1 MPRKAYFDDAGY
13 DFLCPEHIEI
23 PADGYAIIDLK
34 VCVQIPI
41 GFYGKME
48 SKSGLMMK
56 HHIVCLGGVI
66 NSSYRGSVRVLI
78 ENHGEDAY
86 CFEPGE
92 KVVQMIVQP
101 CLLATLEQVEE
112 LDEST
117 SGRGEGGFGS
127 TGK

>member
-1 MPRKAYFDDAGY
+1 M
-13 DFLCPEHIEI
+13 
-23 PADGYAIIDLK
+23 
-34 VCVQIPI
+34 
-41 GFYGKME
+41 
-48 SKSGLMMK
+48 
-56 HHIVCLGGVI
+56 
-66 NSSYRGSVRVLI
+66 LI